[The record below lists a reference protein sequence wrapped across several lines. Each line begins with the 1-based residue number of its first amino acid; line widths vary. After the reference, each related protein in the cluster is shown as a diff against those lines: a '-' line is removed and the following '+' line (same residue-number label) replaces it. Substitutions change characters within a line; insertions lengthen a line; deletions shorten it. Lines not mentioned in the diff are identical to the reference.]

1 MHAVDSNEISFKL
14 AGRNAFSKAFKN
26 AGPKILEPIYNIE
39 ILVPEDRMGDV
50 MGDLQTRRALI
61 MGMEAEK
68 GFQKILAKV
77 PLKEM
82 NRYSTSLSSLTGGRA
97 QFSMKFDAYEKVP
110 ADVQEELLAAYEE
123 ETAEV

>member
-1 MHAVDSNEISFKL
+1 
-14 AGRNAFSKAFKN
+14 
-26 AGPKILEPIYNIE
+26 
-39 ILVPEDRMGDV
+39 
-50 MGDLQTRRALI
+50 MGDLQTRRAMI

-82 NRYSTSLSSLTGGRA
+82 NKYSTALSSLTGGRA

-110 ADVQEELLAAYEE
+110 SDVQEELLKAYEAENAE
-123 ETAEV
+123 E